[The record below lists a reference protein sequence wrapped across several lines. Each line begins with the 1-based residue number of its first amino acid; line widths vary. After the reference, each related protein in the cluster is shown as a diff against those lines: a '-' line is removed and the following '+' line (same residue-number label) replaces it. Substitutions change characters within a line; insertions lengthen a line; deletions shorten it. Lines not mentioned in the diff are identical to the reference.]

1 MAQVTGKEEYMRTH
15 IRVGAALCGLAF
27 VLTGAE
33 PALRADAKSSVEEI
47 RKELMQLDVKSR
59 RLGID

>member
-1 MAQVTGKEEYMRTH
+1 MRRH

-27 VLTGAE
+27 VLTCAE

-47 RKELMQLDVKSR
+47 RKELMQLDATSR
-59 RLGID
+59 RLGIDKYRFRVHQSN